1 MKKGD
6 LVKPTPRGLWVL
18 GGYGI
23 GIILAADSL
32 GSIKVYW
39 PSNKFWCITTTK
51 NVEKV

>member
-6 LVKPTPRGLWVL
+6 LVKGRGWIFND
-18 GGYGI
+18 YGI

-39 PSNKFWCITTTK
+39 PGQKFWCITSTK
-51 NVEKV
+51 NVEFA